1 MVDAHEQT
9 SPADVSLRN
18 ALEKTTNQQLDPQTA
33 QPKVIQMSNFLRSDV
48 EPGARRGQHSDLQ
61 NSNGHSHGSGYPRT
75 SFSMQCREALGR
87 LSRPDSFFEAVPL
100 QRCCLS
106 PESQR
111 ITGHPVEVWYA
122 GVCCH
127 YGLRPD
133 EHGRLFWIVLTW
145 TICTDTKTLRDEMPQ
160 IASEPFEVFGTS
172 STIQDIGGRIRSL
185 AETLEMIW
193 ENLQQLSCREF
204 FGNRWNCHV
213 GSCILLQGTYGRPF
227 ECQARARG
235 PKIDIMMF
243 HEIQE
248 WRCKPPEVP
257 PMIMLELQGNQ
268 GLPPNQGNI
277 SRCALPFFFE
287 NVSCFCFQ

>member
-87 LSRPDSFFEAVPL
+87 LSRPDSFFEAAPL

-111 ITGHPVEVWYA
+111 ITGHPVEV
-122 GVCCH
+122 
-127 YGLRPD
+127 
-133 EHGRLFWIVLTW
+133 
-145 TICTDTKTLRDEMPQ
+145 
-160 IASEPFEVFGTS
+160 
-172 STIQDIGGRIRSL
+172 
-185 AETLEMIW
+185 
-193 ENLQQLSCREF
+193 
-204 FGNRWNCHV
+204 
-213 GSCILLQGTYGRPF
+213 
-227 ECQARARG
+227 
-235 PKIDIMMF
+235 
-243 HEIQE
+243 
-248 WRCKPPEVP
+248 
-257 PMIMLELQGNQ
+257 
-268 GLPPNQGNI
+268 
-277 SRCALPFFFE
+277 
-287 NVSCFCFQ
+287 